1 MRGAEKCKPCGALV
15 GAVGAVSV
23 AVGAVLGAPAVVL
36 VLPAVADLV
45 GVALCGAEVV
55 PLSARPL
62 RVRGL
67 ISSGSAV
74 SSRKK

>member
-1 MRGAEKCKPCGALV
+1 MAENVRGAEKCKPCGALV

-55 PLSARPL
+55 PLPSSLPLSARPL
-62 RVRGL
+62 RVWG
-67 ISSGSAV
+67 
-74 SSRKK
+74 